1 MSSHKAALQT
11 DAECDDGNNGFGR
24 STWFGANFSILMN
37 GGITTEKLLNEK
49 KREREKEKRKKKVKK
64 KEKMCCLFPVNQPR
78 RMDGHDQLLFPDT
91 SG

>member
-1 MSSHKAALQT
+1 MVELPQKS
-11 DAECDDGNNGFGR
+11 FR
-24 STWFGANFSILMN
+24 V
-37 GGITTEKLLNEK
+37 K